1 MNSTIYLKD
10 WLYSVVCNSRL
21 KPSSVKSNSVN
32 EDGKLSMD
40 NSIINSS
47 HELESVTTP
56 LGQVA
61 LVKSENDK
69 LNKPKLPS
77 SDAFVKSRIN
87 DEIWSKAIENYCIR
101 IRIFL
106 KLTLSKFVSANSES
120 VNVELDKFAPLK
132 FI

>member
-1 MNSTIYLKD
+1 M
-10 WLYSVVCNSRL
+10 
-21 KPSSVKSNSVN
+21 KSNSVN

-77 SDAFVKSRIN
+77 SDAFVKSELMMKFGPRLLKIVY
-87 DEIWSKAIENYCIR
+87 SK
-101 IRIFL
+101 
-106 KLTLSKFVSANSES
+106 
-120 VNVELDKFAPLK
+120 D
-132 FI
+132 